1 MFVKTGDKVKVIAG
15 KDKGKEGT
23 VLSVNA
29 KTNRIVVKG
38 VNKIKKH
45 EKPSQT
51 NANGGVVEKEGSI
64 HASNV
69 KVIAKK
75 EDNNMTSGTL
85 TVSRSGY
92 NYTFTFEG
100 KAIDYYTDPGTAEEK
115 PFSCSYSGPVT
126 YDESTGSF

>member
-45 EKPSQT
+45 EKPSQA

-75 EDNNMTSGTL
+75 EHNN
-85 TVSRSGY
+85 
-92 NYTFTFEG
+92 
-100 KAIDYYTDPGTAEEK
+100 K
-115 PFSCSYSGPVT
+115 
-126 YDESTGSF
+126 

>member
-69 KVIAKK
+69 KVIVKK
-75 EDNNMTSGTL
+75 EDN
-85 TVSRSGY
+85 
-92 NYTFTFEG
+92 
-100 KAIDYYTDPGTAEEK
+100 K
-115 PFSCSYSGPVT
+115 
-126 YDESTGSF
+126 

>member
-51 NANGGVVEKEGSI
+51 NANGGVVEKEDSI

-75 EDNNMTSGTL
+75 EDNN
-85 TVSRSGY
+85 
-92 NYTFTFEG
+92 
-100 KAIDYYTDPGTAEEK
+100 K
-115 PFSCSYSGPVT
+115 
-126 YDESTGSF
+126 

>member
-45 EKPSQT
+45 EKPSQA

-69 KVIAKK
+69 KVIAKN
-75 EDNNMTSGTL
+75 EDNN
-85 TVSRSGY
+85 
-92 NYTFTFEG
+92 
-100 KAIDYYTDPGTAEEK
+100 K
-115 PFSCSYSGPVT
+115 
-126 YDESTGSF
+126 

>member
-75 EDNNMTSGTL
+75 
-85 TVSRSGY
+85 Y
-92 NYTFTFEG
+92 
-100 KAIDYYTDPGTAEEK
+100 
-115 PFSCSYSGPVT
+115 
-126 YDESTGSF
+126 

>member
-51 NANGGVVEKEGSI
+51 NANGGVVEKEGTN

-75 EDNNMTSGTL
+75 EDNN
-85 TVSRSGY
+85 
-92 NYTFTFEG
+92 
-100 KAIDYYTDPGTAEEK
+100 K
-115 PFSCSYSGPVT
+115 
-126 YDESTGSF
+126 

>member
-15 KDKGKEGT
+15 NDKGKEGI

-29 KTNRIVVKG
+29 KTNRVVVKG
-38 VNKIKKH
+38 IHKVKKH

-69 KVIAKK
+69 KVIEKAKK
-75 EDNNMTSGTL
+75 EDKKYGGGL
-85 TVSRSGY
+85 KWQIHY
-92 NYTFTFEG
+92 
-100 KAIDYYTDPGTAEEK
+100 
-115 PFSCSYSGPVT
+115 
-126 YDESTGSF
+126 

>member
-45 EKPSQT
+45 EKPSQA
-51 NANGGVVEKEGSI
+51 NANGGVVEKEGYI

-75 EDNNMTSGTL
+75 EDNN
-85 TVSRSGY
+85 
-92 NYTFTFEG
+92 
-100 KAIDYYTDPGTAEEK
+100 K
-115 PFSCSYSGPVT
+115 
-126 YDESTGSF
+126 

>member
-45 EKPSQT
+45 EKPSQA

-69 KVIAKK
+69 KVIDKK
-75 EDNNMTSGTL
+75 ENND
-85 TVSRSGY
+85 
-92 NYTFTFEG
+92 
-100 KAIDYYTDPGTAEEK
+100 K
-115 PFSCSYSGPVT
+115 
-126 YDESTGSF
+126 

>member
-51 NANGGVVEKEGSI
+51 NANGGVVEKEGPI

-75 EDNNMTSGTL
+75 EDNN
-85 TVSRSGY
+85 
-92 NYTFTFEG
+92 
-100 KAIDYYTDPGTAEEK
+100 K
-115 PFSCSYSGPVT
+115 
-126 YDESTGSF
+126 

>member
-45 EKPSQT
+45 ETPSQA
-51 NANGGVVEKEGSI
+51 NATGGVVETEGSI

-75 EDNNMTSGTL
+75 EDNN
-85 TVSRSGY
+85 
-92 NYTFTFEG
+92 
-100 KAIDYYTDPGTAEEK
+100 K
-115 PFSCSYSGPVT
+115 
-126 YDESTGSF
+126 

>member
-45 EKPSQT
+45 EKPSQA

-75 EDNNMTSGTL
+75 KITTNRREDAHGKQF
-85 TVSRSGY
+85 SRKI
-92 NYTFTFEG
+92 F
-100 KAIDYYTDPGTAEEK
+100 K
-115 PFSCSYSGPVT
+115 
-126 YDESTGSF
+126 